1 MPHLYQSEPS
11 PPFLG
16 FLRSLLC
23 IIVLLVPLA
32 SLPIPTSH
40 AASAGLVAASPVPSG
55 PSVSIWNP
63 IFHSGNLTSPNLGV
77 GSLFTVSVNVTSAPS
92 FDYYSVRL
100 EYNPTILELMN
111 TSLQGTISYPNITF
125 SNLNTFLDGLV
136 LATVQGSTSVS
147 GSGVLLYLQ
156 FKVLLVSISN
166 LSIIDTS
173 LLLAGQSVAHLRGS
187 GCFNNRSPRQ
197 VAFDFSTSP
206 APGYHQT
213 SEYMA
218 GKVAVGIILP
228 ESQGPDY
235 NWTDAEAAQTVNGV
249 EEAMSWW
256 ASQDPV
262 NNLTFY
268 YDVHIR
274 ASTVYEPIEMAMGQ
288 QTVWIADVMNRLG
301 YLGDAYSATLA
312 YVNGIR
318 EANHTDWAFTV
329 FVADSNPSVN
339 YGNFAGGGYA
349 DALIGGPWMVMS
361 RMSNY
366 AFNSGQYY
374 PAVPAHETGHI
385 FGATD
390 EYLSMVDYSGYLLAP
405 DAPGNFGIMN
415 QNSLHA
421 STSTEA
427 QVGHIDCNGDGVS
440 DLVETKPAIMLNQ
453 PSGMVAGPSTQVS
466 GKAEVVPYPDYR
478 FGGANITV
486 SKIANVEYS
495 LDQGSQVPTTAT
507 DGSFDQ
513 PLEGFSFNLTNLAAG
528 THRIDVTAI
537 TSAGVSTGTSFTVTV
552 PTVVGTARFAGWA
565 ARPQLHH
572 LDLSTQTIEVFLADV
587 NVSRA
592 PVHVYVQ
599 FLVRNQNGS
608 AYTVLSEV
616 VVLAPGATV
625 IQAKWQPP
633 DATVRYFV
641 EATLFYSAVL
651 TNTNSSGWIMAGTKD
666 FTFNTFLTPS

>member
-1 MPHLYQSEPS
+1 L
-11 PPFLG
+11 
-16 FLRSLLC
+16 
-23 IIVLLVPLA
+23 
-32 SLPIPTSH
+32 
-40 AASAGLVAASPVPSG
+40 
-55 PSVSIWNP
+55 
-63 IFHSGNLTSPNLGV
+63 
-77 GSLFTVSVNVTSAPS
+77 
-92 FDYYSVRL
+92 RL
-100 EYNPTILELMN
+100 EYNPVVLELMN
-111 TSLQGTISYPNITF
+111 TTLQGTISYPNITF

-136 LATVQGSTSVS
+136 IATVQGSTSVS

-156 FKVLLVSISN
+156 FKVLMVSISN

-173 LLLAGQSVAHLRGS
+173 LSLAGQSVADLRGS
-187 GCFNNRSPRQ
+187 GCFNNRPPRQ
-197 VAFDFSTSP
+197 VTVDFSTSP
-206 APGYHQT
+206 APSYYQT

-218 GKVAVGIILP
+218 GRVAVGIILP
-228 ESQGPDY
+228 QSQSYHY
-235 NWTDAEAAQTVNGV
+235 NWTDAQVAQTVNGV
-249 EEAMSWW
+249 EAAMSWW
-256 ASQDPV
+256 ASQDPL

-274 ASTVYEPIEMAMGQ
+274 VPTVYEPIEMSMGQ
-288 QTVWIADVMNRLG
+288 QGVWIADVMNHLE
-301 YLGDAYSATLA
+301 YLGGAYSGTLA
-312 YVNGIR
+312 YVNSIR
-318 EANHTDWAFTV
+318 AANHTDWAFAV
-329 FVADSNPSVN
+329 FVADSNPAVN

-361 RMSNY
+361 RMSSY

-390 EYLSMVDYSGYLLAP
+390 EYSPTVDYSGYLFAP
-405 DAPGNFGIMN
+405 SASGSFGIMN

-440 DLVETKPAIMLNQ
+440 DLIETKPAIMLNQ
-453 PSGMVAGPSTQVS
+453 PPATIAGPSTQVS

-478 FGGANITV
+478 SGGANITI
-486 SKIANVEYS
+486 SKIADVEYS

-513 PLEGFSFNLTNLAAG
+513 PLEGFSFNLTNLVAG
-528 THRIDVTAI
+528 IHEIFVTAI
-537 TSAGVSTGTSFTVTV
+537 TSAGVSTTTSFSVTV
-552 PTVVGTARFAGWA
+552 PAVLGTASFADWE

-592 PVHVYVQ
+592 PVHAYVQ
-599 FLVRNQNGS
+599 FFVRNQNGS

-616 VVLAPGATV
+616 LVLAPGVTV
-625 IQAKWQPP
+625 IQTKWQPP
-633 DATVRYFV
+633 EATVRYFV
-641 EATLFYSAVL
+641 EATLFYSAAL
-651 TNTNSSGWIMAGTKD
+651 TNTNSTGWIMAGTKD
-666 FTFNTFLTPS
+666 FTFNTLLMPG

>member
-1 MPHLYQSEPS
+1 
-11 PPFLG
+11 
-16 FLRSLLC
+16 
-23 IIVLLVPLA
+23 VL
-32 SLPIPTSH
+32 
-40 AASAGLVAASPVPSG
+40 SG

-77 GSLFTVSVNVTSAPS
+77 GGLFTVSVNVTSAPS

-100 EYNPTILELMN
+100 EYNPVVLELMN
-111 TSLQGTISYPNITF
+111 TSLPGTIFYPNITF

-136 LATVQGSTSVS
+136 IGTVQGSTSVS
-147 GSGVLLYLQ
+147 GGGVLLYLQ

-173 LLLAGQSVAHLRGS
+173 LSLRGQSVAHLRGS
-187 GCFNNRSPRQ
+187 GCFNNRPPRQ
-197 VAFDFSTSP
+197 PAVDFSTSP
-206 APGYHQT
+206 APGSYQT

-256 ASQDPV
+256 ASQDPA

-274 ASTVYEPIEMAMGQ
+274 APTVYEPIEMPMSQ
-288 QTVWIADVMNRLG
+288 QTVWIADVMNHLG
-301 YLGDAYSATLA
+301 YLGDTLA
-312 YVNGIR
+312 YVNSIR
-318 EANHTDWAFTV
+318 AANHTDWAFTV
-329 FVADSNPSVN
+329 FVADSNPALN

-361 RMSNY
+361 RMSSY

-390 EYLSMVDYSGYLLAP
+390 EYLSIVDYSGYLLAP
-405 DAPGNFGIMN
+405 AAPGNFGIMN

-440 DLVETKPAIMLNQ
+440 DLVETKPAIRLDQ
-453 PSGMVAGPSTQVS
+453 PPAAIVGPSTQIS

-478 FGGANITV
+478 PGGANISI
-486 SKIANVEYS
+486 SKIADVEYS
-495 LDQGSQVPTTAT
+495 LDQGSQVPTTAI

-528 THRIDVTAI
+528 THRIYVIAI
-537 TSAGVSTGTSFTVTV
+537 TSAGVSTATSFTVTV

-565 ARPQLHH
+565 ARPQVHH

-592 PVHVYVQ
+592 PVHAYVE

-616 VVLAPGATV
+616 LVLAPGATV

-633 DATVRYFV
+633 DATVRYLV

-651 TNTNSSGWIMAGTKD
+651 TNTNSTGWIMAGTKD
-666 FTFNTFLTPS
+666 FTFNTFLPPS